1 MDSVVFKQLIVINR
15 YWFKGVSRFFGL
27 LFKYAEGKFN
37 KKKITVRKEENY
49 FLSGPIRFES
59 KW

>member
-1 MDSVVFKQLIVINR
+1 MGFVIFKQLIVINR

-37 KKKITVRKEENY
+37 KNKITVRKKENH
-49 FLSGPIRFES
+49 FLSGS
-59 KW
+59 N